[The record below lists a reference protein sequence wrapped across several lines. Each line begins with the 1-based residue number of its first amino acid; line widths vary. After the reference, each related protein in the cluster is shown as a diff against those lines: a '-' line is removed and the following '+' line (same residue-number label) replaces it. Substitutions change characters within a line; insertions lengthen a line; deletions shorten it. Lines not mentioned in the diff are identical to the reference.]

1 MPVRKTVLATGEIYH
16 IFNRSLRHT
25 PLFNDKREYDLF
37 LNALAYYL
45 QAIPPAKF
53 SLFRKQSQKYPLD
66 LSKTLVKVLAYCVMP
81 NHFHLLLKQNEENG
95 IRVFLHRLTSSY
107 GRYFNIKYDQKGP
120 VFESR
125 FKAVR
130 MENDEQLIHVS
141 RYIHLNPVT
150 SYLVKDPRGYPYSSY
165 KTYLGEERSK
175 FVDPSEIMNGIS
187 FGGYEKFV
195 LDQKDYQRE
204 LKKIEHVLLEL

>member
-1 MPVRKTVLATGEIYH
+1 MPVRKTILATGEIYH

-25 PLFNDKREYDLF
+25 SLFNDKREHALF
-37 LNALAYYL
+37 LSALTYYL
-45 QAIPPAKF
+45 QATPPVKF
-53 SLFRKQSQKYPLD
+53 SLFRQQTQKYPLD
-66 LSKTLVKVLAYCVMP
+66 LSQTLVKVLAYCVMP
-81 NHFHLLLKQNEENG
+81 NHFHLLLKQHQENG

-107 GRYFNIKYDQKGP
+107 GRYFNVKYDQKGP

-130 MENDEQLIHVS
+130 VEDDEQLIHVS

-150 SYLVKDPRGYPYSSY
+150 GYLVKDPRDYPHSSY
-165 KTYLGEERSK
+165 KIYLGKERSK

-187 FGGYEKFV
+187 FEEYEQFV

-204 LKKIEHVLLEL
+204 LKKIEHFLL